1 MRASRR
7 MRWKRVISWFET
19 RDVAS
24 LLTMRSVHRCYQA
37 AQCRNRL
44 CPCHPKPKA
53 QDGGDRGIRTL
64 DRALQPYNGL
74 ANRRLQPLGHIS
86 VALDMPDTMAS
97 RKRQMRAKSCSLR
110 LLRVLPPNLRN
121 GGGDPRLHSGQASR
135 AGRQPRRKSGEIPS
149 QTVDSYGYGWP
160 RLPPQFPVCL
170 IRFVPI
176 HPACSLAP
184 ARMSHNGNKT
194 GNCRSKKF
202 LIKNNGLR
210 GCLDHDCVLFVQHR
224 SKNGNTGTI
233 LRRSFVAC
241 S

>member
-44 CPCHPKPKA
+44 CPCHAKPKA

-121 GGGDPRLHSGQASR
+121 GGDDPMASQR
-135 AGRQPRRKSGEIPS
+135 AGVLGRAPTAAEIRRN
-149 QTVDSYGYGWP
+149 TVTNG
-160 RLPPQFPVCL
+160 
-170 IRFVPI
+170 RFVRLRV
-176 HPACSLAP
+176 AAP
-184 ARMSHNGNKT
+184 TAAIPGPLDSIRADSS
-194 GNCRSKKF
+194 R
-202 LIKNNGLR
+202 LQP
-210 GCLDHDCVLFVQHR
+210 GCGADVP
-224 SKNGNTGTI
+224 
-233 LRRSFVAC
+233 
-241 S
+241 